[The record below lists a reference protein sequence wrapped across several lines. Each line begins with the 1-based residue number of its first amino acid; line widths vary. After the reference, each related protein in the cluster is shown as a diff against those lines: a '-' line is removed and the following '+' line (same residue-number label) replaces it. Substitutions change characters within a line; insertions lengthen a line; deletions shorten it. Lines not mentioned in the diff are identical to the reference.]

1 MRQEKALT
9 VAEMASELG
18 FHRSTLYRWIY
29 LGCGPKCFQSPGG
42 HLRVWRSDFLEWCE
56 HHNLSPEG

>member
-1 MRQEKALT
+1 
-9 VAEMASELG
+9 MASELG